1 MAFKQTAWEFSD
13 VKEEQQEFRLPEPGE
28 TYLKVLDAEYD
39 KDKHRYM
46 IQFESIDEGLEFRL
60 FYNVDRLSSRTGEF
74 EPNISIRNCLVGL
87 NRAIFNA
94 PKGMPN
100 PTDIVGAVVMG
111 EIAHREYDSQDNM
124 GNPVKKKAV
133 SIWRYEAVPED
144 IVLSYGEI
152 EQYYIGYQEDS
163 EDAE

>member
-39 KDKHRYM
+39 KDKHKYM

-60 FYNVDRLSSRTGEF
+60 YYNVDKLSSKTGEF

-94 PKGMPN
+94 KEGMPY
-100 PTDIVGAVVMG
+100 PDDIVGAVVMG
-111 EIAHREYDSQDNM
+111 EIQHREYDGQDNA

-163 EDAE
+163 GDAE